1 MHHSEKPF
9 NQQLIAVERL
19 AKRSLCLW
27 DIPEDAKLK
36 LINVSENITFLIEAS
51 NDFKAIL
58 RVHRENYHTRCA
70 IESELAWIDALSQ
83 DNVITTPPYYLGK
96 NGFAL
101 QSMSNPKLDAPRFL
115 VLFHFLPGRAPEE
128 IGNLTAEFK
137 ALGAIAAKC
146 HLHVM
151 TWEKP
156 TAFERLTWDVE
167 TVFGTKPT
175 WGNWRDAPGV
185 SAKVQQTLETVEN
198 HIRHR
203 LEIYG
208 KAKNRYNLIHADMRL
223 ANLLVDQNGIR
234 VIDFDDCGYGWF
246 MYDFAAAI
254 SFVEDDPRIPECKSA
269 WLEGYQT
276 QRRLSAEDIQEI
288 DTFVMLRRMALLAW
302 IGSHM
307 EAPEPQALAPDFATN
322 TEKLGDAWLRAEGV
336 RRPD

>member
-1 MHHSEKPF
+1 MHPSEKRF
-9 NQQLIAVERL
+9 SQQLIAVERL

-51 NDFKAIL
+51 NDFKAVL
-58 RVHRENYHTRCA
+58 RVHRENYHTQCA

-83 DNVITTPPYYLGK
+83 DNVITTPRYYLGK

-101 QSMSNPKLDAPRFL
+101 QCVSNSELDVPRFL
-115 VLFHFLPGRAPEE
+115 VLFHFLPGHAPEE

-137 ALGAIAAKC
+137 ALGTIAAKC

-151 TWEKP
+151 KWEKP
-156 TAFERLTWDVE
+156 VPFERLTWDIE
-167 TVFGTKPT
+167 TMFGATPT
-175 WGNWRDAPGV
+175 WGDWRDAPGV
-185 SAKVQQTLETVEN
+185 STKVQDTLETVEKQ
-198 HIRHR
+198 IRHR

-208 KAKNRYNLIHADMRL
+208 KEKTRYNLIHADMRL

-246 MYDFAAAI
+246 MYDFAATI
-254 SFVEDDPRIPECKSA
+254 SFVEDDPRILEFKSA
-269 WLEGYQT
+269 WLEGYLT

-302 IGSHM
+302 IGSHV
-307 EAPEPQALAPDFATN
+307 EAPEPRALAPNFAAN
-322 TEKLGDAWLRAEGV
+322 TEKLGEAWLRTEGV
-336 RRPD
+336 HRPD